1 MSPHLFYRDQADQQQ
16 VAADNAT
23 LENVRNRSQ
32 RASNAWAVLATRS
45 ERAENARAKSAAEK
59 LLDSVS
65 ENPDR
70 GVAAA

>member
-1 MSPHLFYRDQADQQQ
+1 MSPHLFYRHQADQQQ

-23 LENVRNRSQ
+23 LENVRDRSQ
-32 RASNAWAVLATRS
+32 RASNAWAALAARS
-45 ERAENARAKSAAEK
+45 ERAESARAKSAAEK
-59 LLDSVS
+59 LLDSIS